1 VACDR
6 IWQAQASACNTL
18 RRVAHI
24 NSFVRI
30 PLLAIRERI
39 RPLPRI
45 GVLDEDSVKMRVW
58 PNDID
63 FNFHLN
69 NSRYL
74 TCMDYGRI
82 HMLAATGIFDI
93 VVRSRWTPLVGS
105 IDIVYRR
112 SLPLWAPF
120 TLTTRNLCWD
130 ERWFYMEQTTRSAEG
145 LASTAWVK
153 ALFQDRGKN
162 VPPQAIVDMVQPGL
176 RSQAVSESMLKWNE
190 LTREKLLD
198 GGD

>member
-1 VACDR
+1 M
-6 IWQAQASACNTL
+6 
-18 RRVAHI
+18 AHI

-30 PLLAIRERI
+30 PLLAIRQRVS
-39 RPLPRI
+39 PLPRI
-45 GVLDEDSVKMRVW
+45 GVFDEDAVKMRVW

-74 TCMDYGRI
+74 AHMDYGRI
-82 HMLAATGIFDI
+82 RMLAATGIFGI
-93 VVRSRWTPLVGS
+93 AMRRRWTPLVGS

-120 TLTTRNLCWD
+120 AMTTRNLCWD
-130 ERWFYMEQTTRSAEG
+130 ERWFYIEQTMRSKDG
-145 LASTAWVK
+145 LASIAWIK

-162 VPPQAIVDMVQPGL
+162 ILPQSIVEMVQPGL
-176 RSQAVSESMLKWNE
+176 SSPPVTESMLKWNE
-190 LTREKLLD
+190 LTREKLRE
-198 GGD
+198 GGT

>member
-1 VACDR
+1 M
-6 IWQAQASACNTL
+6 
-18 RRVAHI
+18 AHI

-30 PLLAIRERI
+30 PLLAMRDRI

-45 GVLDEDSVKMRVW
+45 GVLDEDAVRMRVW

-74 TCMDYGRI
+74 ACMDYGRI
-82 HMLAATGIFDI
+82 HMLAATGILGI
-93 VVRSRWTPLVGS
+93 MLRRRWTPLVGS

-112 SLPLWAPF
+112 SLALWAPF
-120 TLTTRNLCWD
+120 IMTTRTLCWD
-130 ERWFYMEQTTRSAEG
+130 ERWFYLEQTTRSREG

-153 ALFQDRGKN
+153 ALFQDRGRN
-162 VPPQAIVDMVQPGL
+162 LPPQEIVDMVQPGL
-176 RSQAVSESMLKWNE
+176 GSPPVTESMIAWND
-190 LTREKLLD
+190 LTREKLD
-198 GGD
+198 GK

>member
-1 VACDR
+1 VLSHGTF
-6 IWQAQASACNTL
+6 ASNTL

-45 GVLDEDSVKMRVW
+45 GVLDEDAVKMRVW
-58 PNDID
+58 PTDID

-82 HMLAATGIFDI
+82 HMLAATGILSI
-93 VVRSRWTPLVGS
+93 AMRRRWTPLVGS

-112 SLPLWAPF
+112 SLALWAPF
-120 TLTTRNLCWD
+120 TLTTRTMCWD
-130 ERWFYMEQTTRSAEG
+130 ERWFYMEQTTRSREG

-162 VPPQAIVDMVQPGL
+162 VPPQEIVDMVQSGV
-176 RSQAVSESMLKWNE
+176 RSLAVTESMKAWNE
-190 LTREKLLD
+190 LTREKLRE
-198 GGD
+198 G

>member
-1 VACDR
+1 M
-6 IWQAQASACNTL
+6 
-18 RRVAHI
+18 AHI

-30 PLLAIRERI
+30 PLLAIRQRI
-39 RPLPRI
+39 RPLPKI
-45 GVLDEDSVKMRVW
+45 GVFEEDRVRMRVW

-82 HMLAATGIFDI
+82 HQLAAAGILDLA
-93 VVRSRWTPLVGS
+93 VRRRWTPLVGS

-120 TLTTRNLCWD
+120 TLTTRTRCWD
-130 ERWFYMEQTTRSAEG
+130 SKWFYSEQTLRSRQG

-153 ALFQDRGKN
+153 SLFQEQGRN
-162 VPPQAIVDMVQPGL
+162 LPPQSVIDLIAPGL
-176 RSQAVSESMLKWNE
+176 ASPPIPDGVLAWNE
-190 LTREKLLD
+190 LTREKLKVV
-198 GGD
+198 

>member
-1 VACDR
+1 M
-6 IWQAQASACNTL
+6 
-18 RRVAHI
+18 AHI

-82 HMLAATGIFDI
+82 HMLAATGILAI
-93 VVRSRWTPLVGS
+93 VVRNRGGRRWLGRS
-105 IDIVYRR
+105 I
-112 SLPLWAPF
+112 
-120 TLTTRNLCWD
+120 LCTGA
-130 ERWFYMEQTTRSAEG
+130 RWRY
-145 LASTAWVK
+145 
-153 ALFQDRGKN
+153 
-162 VPPQAIVDMVQPGL
+162 GL
-176 RSQAVSESMLKWNE
+176 RS
-190 LTREKLLD
+190 R
-198 GGD
+198 

>member
-1 VACDR
+1 MACDR
-6 IWQAQASACNTL
+6 IWPAQAGACNTL

-82 HMLAATGIFDI
+82 HMLAATGILGI
-93 VVRSRWTPLVGS
+93 VVRNRWTPLVGS

-112 SLPLWAPF
+112 SLALWAPF
-120 TLTTRNLCWD
+120 THDDAQSVLGR
-130 ERWFYMEQTTRSAEG
+130 
-145 LASTAWVK
+145 
-153 ALFQDRGKN
+153 ALVLYGADD
-162 VPPQAIVDMVQPGL
+162 AL
-176 RSQAVSESMLKWNE
+176 R
-190 LTREKLLD
+190 
-198 GGD
+198 